1 MTTAEARTALKAAHT
16 VEAKFEA
23 LDQVFLETL
32 QVLHVEAA
40 PLDSDDE
47 ESDEKEYSPPAQDDT
62 EDESTPSPPS
72 KGKGKAEA
80 APKAAPKA
88 ATKGVTVAKTR
99 KYEPRANKISTGNNS
114 TAVQRWINGICI
126 PCSKKNTKC
135 IFRYA
140 KSGARKHCCEECLRR
155 KIKCTKEPLGTDD
168 EEHLPSDQDT
178 DLPDSDEPVQGIAQ
192 RSGTQGRIEELEY
205 LVADLQERLE
215 TLENQVASGSG
226 QVIPPEFYYV
236 FTTEKAEEAFR
247 RPESIKEWPPRS
259 DESLR
264 FLADAADLAAA
275 SIRADEP
282 SRFPTKWYW
291 LDSVLNQVIRGIRA
305 MDELDKEPWN
315 PEWDN
320 SDQLVYF
327 DKLAP
332 LKPCCQYVFGEED
345 AERASRSSLFLLEQQ
360 KADKCP
366 GLLTIA
372 ARLILKD
379 DAAGPDQFEDPL
391 HWLDSYLATAIIQ
404 VHPELEALLD
414 TGSEE
419 EPSDSDDSEYTEER
433 PLPSGPSQHSG
444 SQAQRKPRG
453 KAEKS
458 ADTKR
463 TEALPSYPSRSKR
476 FASK

>member
-1 MTTAEARTALKAAHT
+1 MASSVSQAQKGPRNSLK
-16 VEAKFEA
+16 
-23 LDQVFLETL
+23 
-32 QVLHVEAA
+32 
-40 PLDSDDE
+40 
-47 ESDEKEYSPPAQDDT
+47 
-62 EDESTPSPPS
+62 TPD
-72 KGKGKAEA
+72 K
-80 APKAAPKA
+80 
-88 ATKGVTVAKTR
+88 
-99 KYEPRANKISTGNNS
+99 
-114 TAVQRWINGICI
+114 
-126 PCSKKNTKC
+126 
-135 IFRYA
+135 
-140 KSGARKHCCEECLRR
+140 
-155 KIKCTKEPLGTDD
+155 
-168 EEHLPSDQDT
+168 
-178 DLPDSDEPVQGIAQ
+178 
-192 RSGTQGRIEELEY
+192 
-205 LVADLQERLE
+205 
-215 TLENQVASGSG
+215 
-226 QVIPPEFYYV
+226 VIPPEFYYV

-247 RPESIKEWPPRS
+247 RPESIKEWPPRN

-419 EPSDSDDSEYTEER
+419 EPSDSDDSEYMEER
-433 PLPSGPSQHSG
+433 PLRPVIRTVQFG
-444 SQAQRKPRG
+444 SRKATFCEFCTTSRL
-453 KAEKS
+453 KDMSKQ
-458 ADTKR
+458 DTKYLEVYAKDLQETLLGR
-463 TEALPSYPSRSKR
+463 EETPRWPIRAYGPNYRNPAFPVTFYRNLKTYLNIKYSMRPDKYLDKVFRQDLKDKSRSRKLFR
-476 FASK
+476 MCTKCTMDPHVPRIGSLRTRIVPEYESGNFTGIKPACI

>member
-1 MTTAEARTALKAAHT
+1 MSANDEPAFLYIGNADIPAKYNFPLDQPVAFMLAKSPNLIFEALNGQSGGRDMGVVRAVVQRLQRRPEDEDDHFSLLHWVDAVFFETVQGFMNDEAESDERPPSPTEDDEPTPEPEASPEPEDYFETQKGKYFNNLADKYTCCQYLLTEGQAEEIRRSANHLALLPLKQRPGEWTDDHCRRFLKHFRDRRSAARTALKAAHT

-72 KGKGKAEA
+72 KGKGKA
-80 APKAAPKA
+80 KAAPKA
-88 ATKGVTVAKTR
+88 ATKGVTVAVVIPRTKRARPSSSDSSDDESDAAPKPKKTR

-205 LVADLQERLE
+205 LVADLQGAIAVQ
-215 TLENQVASGSG
+215 NC
-226 QVIPPEFYYV
+226 
-236 FTTEKAEEAFR
+236 
-247 RPESIKEWPPRS
+247 
-259 DESLR
+259 
-264 FLADAADLAAA
+264 
-275 SIRADEP
+275 
-282 SRFPTKWYW
+282 
-291 LDSVLNQVIRGIRA
+291 
-305 MDELDKEPWN
+305 
-315 PEWDN
+315 
-320 SDQLVYF
+320 
-327 DKLAP
+327 
-332 LKPCCQYVFGEED
+332 LKPPPLDRETSIQN
-345 AERASRSSLFLLEQQ
+345 LF
-360 KADKCP
+360 
-366 GLLTIA
+366 T
-372 ARLILKD
+372 
-379 DAAGPDQFEDPL
+379 
-391 HWLDSYLATAIIQ
+391 W
-404 VHPELEALLD
+404 
-414 TGSEE
+414 
-419 EPSDSDDSEYTEER
+419 
-433 PLPSGPSQHSG
+433 
-444 SQAQRKPRG
+444 
-453 KAEKS
+453 
-458 ADTKR
+458 
-463 TEALPSYPSRSKR
+463 
-476 FASK
+476 

>member
-1 MTTAEARTALKAAHT
+1 MASSVSQAQKGPRNSLK
-16 VEAKFEA
+16 
-23 LDQVFLETL
+23 
-32 QVLHVEAA
+32 
-40 PLDSDDE
+40 
-47 ESDEKEYSPPAQDDT
+47 
-62 EDESTPSPPS
+62 PPS
-72 KGKGKAEA
+72 S
-80 APKAAPKA
+80 P
-88 ATKGVTVAKTR
+88 VIN
-99 KYEPRANKISTGNNS
+99 RALL
-114 TAVQRWINGICI
+114 
-126 PCSKKNTKC
+126 
-135 IFRYA
+135 Y
-140 KSGARKHCCEECLRR
+140 
-155 KIKCTKEPLGTDD
+155 LG
-168 EEHLPSDQDT
+168 QDK
-178 DLPDSDEPVQGIAQ
+178 
-192 RSGTQGRIEELEY
+192 
-205 LVADLQERLE
+205 
-215 TLENQVASGSG
+215 
-226 QVIPPEFYYV
+226 VIPPEFYYV

-463 TEALPSYPSRSKR
+463 TEALPFVSVEVEALRKQVDDLKEENRSLKAQAEIKDIQLVRLEQLVGNYFGLCTELSQQMGQRTAQLNELTRAENRLVLESRGRQDEARARLDAVLGEIQTSTRAMWISGGPTTREHLERLYNLYRSDINLAIGDGRPDGPSVAPVDGARPPSPNPKDQKDSQMDGDV
-476 FASK
+476 AMEE

>member
-1 MTTAEARTALKAAHT
+1 MASSVSQAQKGPRNSLK
-16 VEAKFEA
+16 
-23 LDQVFLETL
+23 
-32 QVLHVEAA
+32 
-40 PLDSDDE
+40 
-47 ESDEKEYSPPAQDDT
+47 
-62 EDESTPSPPS
+62 PPS
-72 KGKGKAEA
+72 S
-80 APKAAPKA
+80 P
-88 ATKGVTVAKTR
+88 VIN
-99 KYEPRANKISTGNNS
+99 RALL
-114 TAVQRWINGICI
+114 
-126 PCSKKNTKC
+126 
-135 IFRYA
+135 Y
-140 KSGARKHCCEECLRR
+140 
-155 KIKCTKEPLGTDD
+155 LG
-168 EEHLPSDQDT
+168 QDK
-178 DLPDSDEPVQGIAQ
+178 
-192 RSGTQGRIEELEY
+192 
-205 LVADLQERLE
+205 
-215 TLENQVASGSG
+215 
-226 QVIPPEFYYV
+226 VIPPEFYYV

-247 RPESIKEWPPRS
+247 HPESIKEWPPRN

-291 LDSVLNQVIRGIRA
+291 LDSVLNQVIRGICA

-476 FASK
+476 FASKPKDMSKQDTKYLEVYAKDLQETLLGREETPRWPIRAYGPNYRNPAFPTKPQRQVQKSEVVQNVYQVYPWTLTYHVSGSLRTRIVPEYESGNFTGIKPACI